1 MSRLNRF
8 RQVAD
13 IPRLERGGRREMRYR
28 NTREEPRDISDQ
40 RDGTRL
46 PDDVEGD
53 DGIV

>member
-1 MSRLNRF
+1 
-8 RQVAD
+8 
-13 IPRLERGGRREMRYR
+13 MRYR

-46 PDDVEGD
+46 PDDVEGV